1 MGKTEEL
8 IEYFYFLS
16 YHTARDSIV
25 EIVSSLICSTMKF
38 LIENTFGNV
47 NTTLTSNY
55 LVILFA

>member
-25 EIVSSLICSTMKF
+25 EIVSSLIYSTMEF
-38 LIENTFGNV
+38 LNRKH
-47 NTTLTSNY
+47 LRKC
-55 LVILFA
+55 